1 MQFKVRNMTT
11 KPISETIA
19 DSNQSGFAL
28 MLTDARIGLLFLDL
42 AETTNSAEQR
52 FRRIAEAHHAYQ
64 SILAFLPRLRPTP
77 LQKEILSRELSTLKD
92 RLQEAGVSI
101 DDSGSRCLYR

>member
-1 MQFKVRNMTT
+1 MTT
-11 KPISETIA
+11 KRISETIA

-101 DDSGSRCLYR
+101 DDSGSSCLYR